1 MNVNLCLSTHL
12 MVKESPVKA
21 EAGAFIDWLQSEGH
35 SDYVIDCHMR
45 RPAICDAA
53 SPPRQAPTG
62 TERGRDRSGVR
73 SRVPT
78 RQQIHAFFGHVPAVH
93 AVSADAGRP
102 EGRARRAA

>member
-1 MNVNLCLSTHL
+1 MNVNSRLSTHL

-73 SRVPT
+73 
-78 RQQIHAFFGHVPAVH
+78 
-93 AVSADAGRP
+93 
-102 EGRARRAA
+102 